1 MSQGRCRD
9 QTAYPS
15 IGNNYQFTLKKCCS
29 SIRTFQCIVFDVGR
43 QRSAFLNYSH
53 QAGFNSVPSR
63 DAWLKGPAEQ
73 VIASLAI
80 VLMIVPIIL
89 TALVTRLVLGPP
101 ILFRQ
106 MRIGQNM
113 QPFTLL
119 KFRTMHDSRDTMGNL
134 LPDHVRETAISRF
147 MRKIRV
153 DEFPQLFAIAS
164 GRMSFIG
171 PRPLLPATV
180 YVMGDLG
187 KLRCR
192 VRPGLS
198 GWAQV
203 NGNTR
208 LSDAQKLT
216 LDIWYVDHRCLRLD
230 LLILLKTAATLVRGE
245 RINQRHLTEAETYVA
260 ARYCAPMPAN
270 SGQFG

>member
-1 MSQGRCRD
+1 MGR
-9 QTAYPS
+9 
-15 IGNNYQFTLKKCCS
+15 KW
-29 SIRTFQCIVFDVGR
+29 
-43 QRSAFLNYSH
+43 SALLDYSH
-53 QAGFNSVPSR
+53 QAGLSSVPSC

-73 VIASLAI
+73 VIASMVI

-89 TALVTRLVLGPP
+89 TALVTRLALGPP

-106 MRIGQNM
+106 TRVGQNM
-113 QPFTLL
+113 QPFTLH
-119 KFRTMHDSRDTMGNL
+119 KFRTMHDTRDPAGNL
-134 LPDHVRETAISRF
+134 LPDQARETAISRF

-180 YVMGDLG
+180 QVMGNLG

-208 LSDAQKLT
+208 LSDAQKLA
-216 LDIWYVDHRCLRLD
+216 LDIWYVDHRSLRLD

-245 RINQRHLTEAETYVA
+245 RINQRHLAEAETYVA
-260 ARYCAPMPAN
+260 LRYCSPMPAN
-270 SGQFG
+270 SG

>member
-1 MSQGRCRD
+1 MD
-9 QTAYPS
+9 
-15 IGNNYQFTLKKCCS
+15 
-29 SIRTFQCIVFDVGR
+29 
-43 QRSAFLNYSH
+43 YSH
-53 QAGFNSVPSR
+53 QAGISSVPTR
-63 DAWLKGPAEQ
+63 DAWLRGPAEQ
-73 VIASLAI
+73 VIAGL
-80 VLMIVPIIL
+80 VVVVMIVPIIL
-89 TALVTRLVLGPP
+89 TAVVTRLALGPP

-106 MRIGQNM
+106 IRVGQNM
-113 QPFTLL
+113 QPFILH
-119 KFRTMHDSRDTMGNL
+119 KFRTMRDTRDRDGNL
-134 LPDHVRETAISRF
+134 LPDQVRETVISRF

-153 DEFPQLFAIAS
+153 DEFPQLFAIAG

-180 YVMGDLG
+180 QVMGNLG

-208 LSDAQKLT
+208 LSDAEKLA
-216 LDIWYVDHRCLRLD
+216 LDIWYVDHRTLYLD
-230 LLILLKTAATLVRGE
+230 LRILLKTAATLVGGE
-245 RINQRHLTEAETYVA
+245 RINERNLAEAQTYVA
-260 ARYCAPMPAN
+260 SRYCPIVN

>member
-1 MSQGRCRD
+1 MGR
-9 QTAYPS
+9 
-15 IGNNYQFTLKKCCS
+15 KW
-29 SIRTFQCIVFDVGR
+29 
-43 QRSAFLNYSH
+43 SALLDYSH
-53 QAGFNSVPSR
+53 QAGLSSVPSC

-73 VIASLAI
+73 VIASMVI

-89 TALVTRLVLGPP
+89 TALVTRLALGPP

-106 MRIGQNM
+106 TRVGQNM
-113 QPFTLL
+113 QPFTLH
-119 KFRTMHDSRDTMGNL
+119 KFRTMHDTRDPAGNL
-134 LPDHVRETAISRF
+134 LPDQARETAISRF

-180 YVMGDLG
+180 QVMGNLG

-208 LSDAQKLT
+208 LSDAQKLA
-216 LDIWYVDHRCLRLD
+216 LDIWYVDHRSLRLD

-245 RINQRHLTEAETYVA
+245 RINQRHLAEAETYVA
-260 ARYCAPMPAN
+260 VRYCSPMPAN
-270 SGQFG
+270 SG

>member
-1 MSQGRCRD
+1 LD
-9 QTAYPS
+9 
-15 IGNNYQFTLKKCCS
+15 
-29 SIRTFQCIVFDVGR
+29 
-43 QRSAFLNYSH
+43 YSN
-53 QAGFNSVPSR
+53 QAGFSSVPSR
-63 DAWLKGPAEQ
+63 DAWLRGPAEQ
-73 VIASLAI
+73 VIASI
-80 VLMIVPIIL
+80 VVVLMIAPIIL
-89 TALVTRLVLGPP
+89 TALVTSLALGPP

-106 MRIGQNM
+106 IRVGQHM

-119 KFRTMHDSRDTMGNL
+119 KFRTMRDTRDRAGNL
-134 LPDHVRETAISRF
+134 LPDHVRETVISRL

-180 YVMGDLG
+180 QVMGNLG

-208 LSDAQKLT
+208 LSDAQKLA
-216 LDIWYVDHRCLRLD
+216 LDIWYVDHRSFHLD
-230 LLILLKTAATLVRGE
+230 LLILLKTAATLVAGE
-245 RINQRHLTEAETYVA
+245 RINQRHLVEAQTYLSS
-260 ARYCAPMPAN
+260 RYCAPAN